1 MMYWS
6 EAAMIMFS
14 CVAVNHLGLVAAI
27 EDIVRRPLPVINC
40 PKCLTFWSV
49 LAYMMS
55 HVGLDDIP
63 KSVAAS
69 FLFAYLSLWL
79 QLLLAFTD
87 RLYNYLY
94 DKIHS
99 TAGTAN
105 DGT

>member
-27 EDIVRRPLPVINC
+27 EDIIRRPLFVINC
-40 PKCLTFWSV
+40 PKCLTFWSI
-49 LAYMMS
+49 LAYMML
-55 HVGLDDIP
+55 HVGFTDMP
-63 KSVAAS
+63 KVIAAS

-87 RLYNYLY
+87 RLFNKLY

-99 TAGTAN
+99 TADTA
-105 DGT
+105 DS

>member
-1 MMYWS
+1 MNWS

-14 CVAVNHLGLVAAI
+14 CVSVNHLGLVAAI

-40 PKCLTFWSV
+40 PKCLTFWCV
-49 LAYMMS
+49 LAYMLS
-55 HVGLDDIP
+55 HVGLEDVP

-79 QLLLAFTD
+79 QLLLALTD
-87 RLYNYLY
+87 RLFNMLY

-99 TAGTAN
+99 TTDTA
-105 DGT
+105 DS

>member
-14 CVAVNHLGLVAAI
+14 CVAVNHLGLVGKLEEI
-27 EDIVRRPLPVINC
+27 MGELPIINC

-55 HVGLDDIP
+55 HVGFADMP
-63 KSVAAS
+63 KVIAAS

-87 RLYNYLY
+87 RLFNMLY
-94 DKIHS
+94 DKIHPTTD
-99 TAGTAN
+99 TA
-105 DGT
+105 DS